1 MKLTESQIQKQCV
14 AWFRLRF
21 PGIEPL
27 FFSVPNGGARNVWT
41 GRVMREEG
49 ARAGVADLILLIP
62 KGGYASLCIEMK
74 TAKGKQSAAQ
84 VAFMELARKMRNKY
98 VVCRSFDE
106 FQKEVNEYLGL

>member
-1 MKLTESQIQKQCV
+1 M
-14 AWFRLRF
+14 
-21 PGIEPL
+21 
-27 FFSVPNGGARNVWT
+27 WT

-74 TAKGKQSAAQ
+74 TAKGKQSDAQ

-98 VVCRSFDE
+98 VVCRSFDD

>member
-1 MKLTESQIQKQCV
+1 M
-14 AWFRLRF
+14 
-21 PGIEPL
+21 
-27 FFSVPNGGARNVWT
+27 WT

>member
-1 MKLTESQIQKQCV
+1 M
-14 AWFRLRF
+14 
-21 PGIEPL
+21 
-27 FFSVPNGGARNVWT
+27 WT

-74 TAKGKQSAAQ
+74 TAKGKQSDAQ

>member
-1 MKLTESQIQKQCV
+1 MK
-14 AWFRLRF
+14 
-21 PGIEPL
+21 
-27 FFSVPNGGARNVWT
+27 
-41 GRVMREEG
+41 EEG
-49 ARAGVADLILLIP
+49 ARAGVADLILLVP

-84 VAFMELARKMRNKY
+84 VAFMELARKMCNKY